1 VTRNS
6 FSGSRSTKCF
16 TFFLAGLGFVAVGGS
31 QSAWAADSL
40 TQPGGNVAEP
50 PAEGAFNADR
60 LSPAP
65 GPRNFIATRTAR
77 SDGDKTYSIAGLVSY
92 SNEPL
97 TVLLD
102 DAVCQQAA
110 DCKTHVIQNLATLNL
125 MGSFTPVAWLQFGLR
140 IPLIFS
146 QGQGIRADGK
156 AAALDGKG
164 IEAWGLSD
172 PELEAKVRFFGD
184 AKAPFAAGVAVFGTA
199 PLGEVTAKGAYVGS
213 GSVTAGGRLIGDGQV
228 GPFSYGV
235 NLGYRYQKPAKMVS
249 KVGSEAL
256 FSVGAGFVPSPVFKV
271 MGELFGS
278 TQFSGD
284 VGTTAAEV
292 AVAAQFTPLSSP
304 IAITLGGGPGLAQ
317 GAIGVPMFRVFA
329 GVAFTHEKND
339 LDGDGI
345 SDAADQCPT
354 DLEDLDGVDD
364 ADGCPDVDNDGDALP
379 DVQDRCKS
387 EAENVNGFQDEDG
400 CPDVK
405 DSDADGVPD
414 KDDKCVDEKEDTDGF
429 EDTDGCP
436 DNDNDADGIP
446 DTSDECVD
454 QAEDMNGLEDS
465 DGCPDLE

>member
-1 VTRNS
+1 
-6 FSGSRSTKCF
+6 
-16 TFFLAGLGFVAVGGS
+16 
-31 QSAWAADSL
+31 
-40 TQPGGNVAEP
+40 
-50 PAEGAFNADR
+50 
-60 LSPAP
+60 
-65 GPRNFIATRTAR
+65 
-77 SDGDKTYSIAGLVSY
+77 LVSY

-172 PELEAKVRFFGD
+172 PELEAKVRFFSD
-184 AKAPFAAGVAVFGTA
+184 AKPAFAAGVAVFGTA

-379 DVQDRCKS
+379 DTADKCANEAEDLDGFEDADGCPDKDNDKDGIPDVQDRCKS